1 MCLWGNLVNFKSIQ
15 VHQMLGKLRKT
26 WCFRMICGSGG
37 SKTVGLLKRR
47 LRSHLARWE
56 MKNCTPLWWEARS
69 LLPEGTWRPRSK
81 SHVIKTHCWR
91 IDLSILSVSIPENK
105 KLKIQKGKVAS
116 QKGKVQRSGQIIIFN
131 QPRFPWNKGISLTK
145 PPFGVRSC
153 EVAIIWPE
161 RLCLIAKLT
170 TANNWN

>member
-1 MCLWGNLVNFKSIQ
+1 
-15 VHQMLGKLRKT
+15 MLGKLRKT
-26 WCFRMICGSGG
+26 WCFPMICGSGG

-81 SHVIKTHCWR
+81 NHVIKTHSWR

-105 KLKIQKGKVAS
+105 KLKNPKRKSS
-116 QKGKVQRSGQIIIFN
+116 QPKRKNTEIMPSMTDRTVLREAGGGPGPQTSGVVVWHTFEVYRGNLDNCFTSIST
-131 QPRFPWNKGISLTK
+131 PSGI
-145 PPFGVRSC
+145 
-153 EVAIIWPE
+153 
-161 RLCLIAKLT
+161 
-170 TANNWN
+170 